1 MKTIISPELLCV
13 SSESSHQLIKLLISQ
28 LLNKMFFFSFF
39 FLNPVQRNEIETC
52 SIQVIQNFYDAC
64 HWKQT
69 KIHNIFTFANAVVL
83 LCVAFLVLRKR

>member
-1 MKTIISPELLCV
+1 MKTIICPELLCV

-39 FLNPVQRNEIETC
+39 FNPVQKNEIETC
-52 SIQVIQNFYDAC
+52 STQVIQNFYDAC